1 MDWACVKGFWKGPL
15 GGGTIENQWS
25 HPTVVPLDS
34 YENAGKKLHA
44 IRQKN
49 KKSNQKY
56 KNNKPKGAGAKR
68 PPLWGAAEG
77 GTLLFLLF
85 LIAFLVFLPAGMLF
99 FLGRFHKNPGGTTGV
114 VPLIFQ
120 WYPFSG
126 TLGDPLSFAL
136 SPAIFG
142 AKKTW

>member
-1 MDWACVKGFWKGPL
+1 ML
-15 GGGTIENQWS
+15 ENNS
-25 HPTVVPLDS
+25 MA
-34 YENAGKKLHA
+34 AGKKTRKA
-44 IRQKN
+44 IRNTKTTN
-49 KKSNQKY
+49 
-56 KNNKPKGAGAKR
+56 PKGRARSAR
-68 PPLWGAAEG
+68 PFGGAAEG

-126 TLGDPLSFAL
+126 TLGDPL
-136 SPAIFG
+136 I
-142 AKKTW
+142 